1 MKKLLA
7 LRNLDIDLT
16 KSETR
21 TLLGFSLLYS
31 FLVLVILCVMF
42 FLYYQFQKDLM
53 LQEKRQIL
61 QTYSNSL
68 ISNLKEL
75 HINID
80 KDNVYPR
87 DEKYKSA
94 IYDSDKKKIFS
105 TLQSQTVKLDDVIYL
120 KNDKIHF
127 IKEPESY
134 YLGSK
139 YVIVEIPD
147 DHIWFENIKYKMIIG
162 FLLAFLFMIFV
173 GYFISKL
180 FLKPMRDALHLLDRF
195 IKDTTHELNT
205 PVTAIITNIE
215 TIDKSLL
222 DDKTLRKIN
231 RIEIGAKTIS
241 NIYEDLTFVTL
252 NNQIISNNE
261 NINLSNILRQRV
273 DFFLSIA
280 NMKKIRFETNI
291 KDNVFIFC
299 DIKKIS
305 KLIDNLLSNAIKY
318 NKNSGFIK
326 VVLAKNSMIIEDS
339 GKGMSSENLENL
351 FDRYQR
357 FDKSVGGFGIGLNIV
372 SLIAKEYDFKID
384 VTSQLGVGTKVKV
397 RW

>member
-1 MKKLLA
+1 MLVLK
-7 LRNLDIDLT
+7 NSGIDLT
-16 KSETR
+16 NSETR

-31 FLVLVILCVMF
+31 FLVLVILSVVS
-42 FLYYQFQKDLM
+42 FLYYQFKKDLM

-61 QTYSNSL
+61 QDYSNDL
-68 ISNLKEL
+68 VFRLKDL
-75 HINID
+75 HVNID
-80 KDNVYPR
+80 KNNIYPR
-87 DEKYKSA
+87 DEKFNSA
-94 IYDSDKKKIFS
+94 IFDSDKTEIFS
-105 TLQSQTVKLDDVIYL
+105 TLKSKSVSLDDVIYL
-120 KNDKIHF
+120 SGDYIHF

-139 YVIVEIPD
+139 FIIIEIPD
-147 DHIWFENIKYKMIIG
+147 DNIWFENIKYKMLIS
-162 FLLAFLFMIFV
+162 FVMAFLFMIFI

-180 FLKPMRDALHLLDRF
+180 FLRPMRDALHLLDRF

-215 TIDKSLL
+215 IIDKSLL
-222 DDKTLRKIN
+222 DEKLVKKIN

-261 NINLSNILRQRV
+261 NINISDIIQQRV
-273 DFFLSIA
+273 DFFQSIA
-280 NMKKIRFETNI
+280 TMKKITFNMEI
-291 KDNVFIFC
+291 QDDIFIFC

-318 NKNSGFIK
+318 NKIAGFVKI
-326 VVLAKNSMIIEDS
+326 VLTKNGFSIEDS
-339 GKGMSSENLENL
+339 GKGISKENLENL
-351 FDRYQR
+351 FVRYSR

-372 SLIAKEYDFKID
+372 SLITKEYDFAINIKSELNI
-384 VTSQLGVGTKVKV
+384 GTKVEIK
-397 RW
+397 W

>member
-1 MKKLLA
+1 MLA

-261 NINLSNILRQRV
+261 NINLSNIVRQRV

-326 VVLAKNSMIIEDS
+326 VILAKNSMIIEDS

>member
-1 MKKLLA
+1 MLA

-42 FLYYQFQKDLM
+42 FLYYQFQKNLM

-162 FLLAFLFMIFV
+162 FLLAFLFMIFL

-326 VVLAKNSMIIEDS
+326 VILAKNSMIIEDS

>member
-1 MKKLLA
+1 MLA
-7 LRNLDIDLT
+7 LKNLDIDLT

-80 KDNVYPR
+80 KDNIYPR

-147 DHIWFENIKYKMIIG
+147 DHIWFENIKYKMIVG